1 MTFDRQIKINR
12 TIHVDREEEEEERV
26 MTTLDVSVVICAY
39 TEERWQHLVLAVESV
54 QRQEVLPREII
65 VVIDYNTSLYERAR
79 TNIPGITVLE
89 NSGTKGISG
98 ARSTGV
104 AEARGGFIACL
115 DDDATAEPGWL
126 EKLGTCCADPT
137 VLGVVGTVQPRWE
150 GTRPRWFPE
159 EFYWVVGC
167 SYQTPPTH
175 PVEVRNLWAGCMCVR
190 REVFEAVGGFRSDIG
205 HIGKYV
211 LGGEETEFC
220 IRAKQHYP
228 HKKFL
233 YEPQASI
240 YHFIPT
246 RRATWN
252 YFLTRCYAE
261 GLSKAI
267 ITRHVG
273 AKDSL
278 SSESSYILKVLPQ
291 GIARSLADCCLRRDL
306 TGLQR
311 AGAILVGLATTT
323 AGYLMGTL
331 ARPVYIY
338 DETHVVTIKKV
349 APVEA
354 PV

>member
-1 MTFDRQIKINR
+1 MIAQDI
-12 TIHVDREEEEEERV
+12 
-26 MTTLDVSVVICAY
+26 SVIICAY
-39 TEERWQHLVLAVESV
+39 TEERWRHLVLAIESV
-54 QRQEVLPREII
+54 QQQEVLPGEII
-65 VVIDYNTSLYERAR
+65 VVIDYNTSLFERAR
-79 TNIPGITVLE
+79 MNIPGITVLE
-89 NSGTKGISG
+89 NSGPKGVSG

-104 AEARGGFIACL
+104 AMAHGVFIACL

-126 EKLGTCCADPT
+126 EKLSTCCADPM
-137 VLGVVGTVQPRWE
+137 VLGVGGTVKPRWE
-150 GTRPRWFPE
+150 GTRPHWFPE

-167 SYQTPPTH
+167 SYQTVPTH
-175 PVEVRNLWAGCMCVR
+175 TIEVRNLWAGCMCVR
-190 REVFEAVGGFRSDIG
+190 REVFETVGGFRSDIG

-220 IRAKQHYP
+220 IRAKQHYS

-246 RRATWN
+246 RRATWH

-261 GLSKAI
+261 GLSKAV

-278 SSESSYILKVLPQ
+278 SSERVYAFKALPLGVMN
-291 GIARSLADCCLRRDL
+291 GITDCLFRHDL

-311 AGAILVGLATTT
+311 AGAILAGLATTT
-323 AGYLMGTL
+323 AGYVMGAL
-331 ARPVYIY
+331 SRPVHME
-338 DETHVVTIKKV
+338 DEMSIFTIKQAV
-349 APVEA
+349 PVETR
-354 PV
+354 V

>member
-1 MTFDRQIKINR
+1 
-12 TIHVDREEEEEERV
+12 
-26 MTTLDVSVVICAY
+26 MTTLDISVIICAY

-54 QRQEVLPREII
+54 QRQEVSPREII
-65 VVIDYNTSLYERAR
+65 VVIDYNTSLYERTRMDIA
-79 TNIPGITVLE
+79 GITVLE
-89 NSGTKGISG
+89 NSGTKGVSG

-104 AEARGGFIACL
+104 AAARGAFIACL
-115 DDDATAEPGWL
+115 DDDATAEPSWL
-126 EKLGTCCADPT
+126 EKLYTCCTDPM
-137 VLGVVGTVQPRWE
+137 VLGVGGTIQPRWE
-150 GTRPRWFPE
+150 GMRPRWFPE

-167 SYQTPPTH
+167 SYQMAPTH

-205 HIGKYV
+205 HVGKYV

-233 YEPQASI
+233 CEPQASI

-246 RRATWN
+246 RRTTWN

-278 SSESSYILKVLPQ
+278 SSESVYTLKMLPS
-291 GIARSLADCCLRRDL
+291 GVARGLTDCFLRHDL

-323 AGYLMGTL
+323 AGYVMGTL
-331 ARPVYIY
+331 AHPVYTH
-338 DETHVVTIKKV
+338 DETHAVLIKQVV
-349 APVEA
+349 PVETR
-354 PV
+354 V